1 VRVGVKDL
9 LVTGLT
15 LRIARIVLTE
25 LPTGLS
31 VLEAAVLRWT
41 ETICSCR
48 GAEALIVSLLRGVLG
63 RLLTVIWWL
72 LTVLALGR
80 LIALLRRI
88 ISLLRRVTLA
98 VARLLI
104 ALIVALLA
112 VLIVWT

>member
-1 VRVGVKDL
+1 M
-9 LVTGLT
+9 
-15 LRIARIVLTE
+15 RIARIVLTE
-25 LPTGLS
+25 LSTCLS
-31 VLEAAVLRWT
+31 VLEAAVLRGT
-41 ETICSCR
+41 EAICSCR
-48 GAEALIVSLLRGVLG
+48 GAEVLIVPLLRRVLA

-88 ISLLRRVTLA
+88 ISLLRRVTLT

-104 ALIVALLA
+104 ALVVALLA

>member
-25 LPTGLS
+25 LPTCLS